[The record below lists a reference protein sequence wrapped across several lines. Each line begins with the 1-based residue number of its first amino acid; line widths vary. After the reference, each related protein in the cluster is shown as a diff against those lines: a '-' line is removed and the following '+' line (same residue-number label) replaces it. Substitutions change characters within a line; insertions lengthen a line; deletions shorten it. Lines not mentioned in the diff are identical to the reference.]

1 MHVHKRKKMYELY
14 EIQKDFAEWEKGA
27 YLHTKNN
34 NKRNGLKELIS

>member
-1 MHVHKRKKMYELY
+1 MFIKERKCMNYMKFKKTLQNE
-14 EIQKDFAEWEKGA
+14 KKGA